1 MFKRDRLN
9 NRRVYC
15 SSIYFHDLF
24 LLNHK
29 QLQLMHDIDA
39 QISKISGQA
48 NYMEHLQKITGNIMN
63 VDMAMYHEKH
73 TKLVN
78 CDSNIKKVLAKILKE
93 DEKILPVQQRYE
105 QLSVTLDLANKT
117 FYMHVKKLSKSK
129 KPHPPQERIT
139 PGYQPSEL
147 IKTDWF
153 HEVKH
158 MEKAVQKFLI
168 EVFPQP
174 EAPIP
179 DPANPEQ
186 QPPPQPPKVDYEKK
200 TYEDLKPIFD
210 AHPEL
215 IDIKTIYDVRIVS
228 KPLFELFK
236 LLKRFTKIIINI
248 LMMPMYDVKATIQSH
263 WNQIEKIFKSRAFQ
277 EANHIASPEDIVL
290 ILTQFIIAKYRA
302 TVTGNNKHYVRL
314 FFEAVGND
322 SFADMDGARFLEIMD
337 AIDLDK
343 LDKTDTVYKFAMSA
357 KTAMRKIANN
367 EAITPD
373 LLQEFDSIFGAKS
386 DEKPDAETVAAQEAV
401 NQVTEGADIFASDEE
416 NSSDSDDEPTTHDAD
431 LTINAEQQ
439 ANDQPINE
447 QPADQPIDERPINA
461 DQQANDQSA
470 EQRPAAAER

>member
-1 MFKRDRLN
+1 
-9 NRRVYC
+9 
-15 SSIYFHDLF
+15 
-24 LLNHK
+24 
-29 QLQLMHDIDA
+29 MHDIDA

-63 VDMAMYHEKH
+63 VDMSMYHEKH

-105 QLSVTLDLANKT
+105 QLSSTLDLANKT

-158 MEKAVQKFLI
+158 LEKAVQKFLI

-179 DPANPEQ
+179 DPAHPEQ
-186 QPPPQPPKVDYEKK
+186 APPPPPKVDYEKK

-215 IDIKTIYDVRIVS
+215 IDIKTIYDVRITS
-228 KPLFELFK
+228 KSLFELFK

-343 LDKTDTVYKFAMSA
+343 LDKTDTVYKFALSA

-373 LLQEFDSIFGAKS
+373 LLQEFDSIFNSKPS
-386 DEKPDAETVAAQEAV
+386 EKQDAATVAAQEEV
-401 NQVTEGADIFASDEE
+401 NKVTEGADIFASDEE
-416 NSSDSDDEPTTHDAD
+416 NESPANEEESDDEVETKKEENKEAETEVKKESTTSA
-431 LTINAEQQ
+431 AEQVSS
-439 ANDQPINE
+439 PVE
-447 QPADQPIDERPINA
+447 QPAEQPITEPSPEPQNVDISIAPTEETKSTDEKK
-461 DQQANDQSA
+461 
-470 EQRPAAAER
+470 E